1 MVRNELRRLISQ
13 RGITRYRFWQD
24 TKLNRA
30 TAYRLY
36 DDPFYIP
43 GGDVMDTI
51 AKVYGWQP
59 GAYVIYIPDEVTTD
73 VA

>member
-1 MVRNELRRLISQ
+1 MVRNEVRRLIDQ

-24 TKLNRA
+24 TGLNRG

-36 DDPFYIP
+36 DDPSYIP

-59 GAYVIYIPDEVTTD
+59 GAYVIYIPDEVTTG